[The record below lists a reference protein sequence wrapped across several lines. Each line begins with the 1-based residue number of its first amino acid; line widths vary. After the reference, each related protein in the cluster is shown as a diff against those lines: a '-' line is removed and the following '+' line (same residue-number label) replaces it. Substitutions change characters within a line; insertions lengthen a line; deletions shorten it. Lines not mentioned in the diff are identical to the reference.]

1 MKSRVKPWATTD
13 GRDAM
18 TVRSEDGVLAISIRS
33 AADGVF
39 VERTVQRSG
48 SSRVVQAVVFASASQ
63 FRRWCDADALRFEYP
78 LVARSLIRHAD
89 ELFNSRALAD
99 IAG

>member
-1 MKSRVKPWATTD
+1 M
-13 GRDAM
+13 
-18 TVRSEDGVLAISIRS
+18 
-33 AADGVF
+33 
-39 VERTVQRSG
+39 
-48 SSRVVQAVVFASASQ
+48 QAVVFASASQ

-89 ELFNSRALAD
+89 ELFNNRTPAD

>member
-1 MKSRVKPWATTD
+1 
-13 GRDAM
+13 
-18 TVRSEDGVLAISIRS
+18 
-33 AADGVF
+33 
-39 VERTVQRSG
+39 
-48 SSRVVQAVVFASASQ
+48 VQAVVFASASQ